1 MTKAEEI
8 ARRYADGYI
17 TPAQLDGTGADSANS
32 GRNYVALGVITQ
44 ADAEAIKAGQAR
56 DSAEMAQALALLG
69 VDIGG

>member
-44 ADAEAIKAGQAR
+44 AQADAIKAGQ
-56 DSAEMAQALALLG
+56 SINSTEMAQALALLG
-69 VDIGG
+69 VDVDA